1 VTSPSRFE
9 YRGDLAKT
17 PVPEALQTIHRYRV
31 PGVMAVSREE
41 TVKRIFLWGGEVIFS
56 ISTEREDSLGE
67 FLVRRGTISR
77 QDHDRTIPLLLAAA
91 GTKRH
96 GEVLLE
102 AGLVAEAALRE
113 AVTEQV
119 RSIVFSVFPWEEGT
133 VTFQVGRYRTDELVR
148 LGLPTRK
155 TILEGVKSIADVHP
169 LVSRLGPSWTVYAP
183 SWAEADLE
191 GVGFDDDELGFLRR
205 VDGTRNLRELVTQGP
220 SDAAGNAR
228 LLYAFHALKLVS
240 RREETSRTGIRK
252 IQLRTGGAEPPGTP
266 PAGGGEE

>member
-155 TILEGVKSIADVHP
+155 TILEGVKSIADVRP
-169 LVSRLGPSWTVYAP
+169 FVSRLGPSWTVYAP
-183 SWAEADLE
+183 SFAPSDLAGIGLADE
-191 GVGFDDDELGFLRR
+191 EVEFLRR
-205 VDGTRNLRELVTQGP
+205 VDGTLSLKELVTKGP
-220 SDAAGNAR
+220 ADAAGNAR
-228 LLYAFHALKLVS
+228 LLYAFRALRLVS
-240 RREETSRTGIRK
+240 QREATSRSGIRK
-252 IQLRTGGAEPPGTP
+252 IQWKAGGTEPSGGPPTGGD
-266 PAGGGEE
+266 EE